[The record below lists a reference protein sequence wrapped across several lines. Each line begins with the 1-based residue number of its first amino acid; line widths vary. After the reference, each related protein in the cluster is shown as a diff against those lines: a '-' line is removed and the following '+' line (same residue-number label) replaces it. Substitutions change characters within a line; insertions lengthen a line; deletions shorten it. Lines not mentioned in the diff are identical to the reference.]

1 MGGTSA
7 LAGTT
12 GIGGGFGAGIGG
24 GLGGLGG
31 NNLFGSTN
39 FSTQLT
45 STASTLVSQP
55 QSVGLGGDLN
65 AAKPKEVEGRNEN
78 TKVKE
83 LQVPQD
89 IVVLVE
95 NLKAHIKQQ
104 KEISSEIAKTPTRK
118 LFNIQNDIENVK
130 WTLSDISNLVD
141 HNFAALKI
149 LKADTSE
156 THQNV
161 EMAQRT
167 HETPPL
173 LQYEN
178 TAPLFYFMNLVQ
190 KYESELIKLRNQ
202 VDVTEK
208 HMRSLIN
215 PQKLT
220 AEDLKRGM
228 RQIHESFI
236 SLASRVQEVHKKVE
250 EQKEQYLGLRK
261 NILRDKT
268 DVFEEIENDQNK
280 MKLSSIS
287 SGPTPFSAM
296 SGLNLGLTAPNS
308 TKGG

>member
-1 MGGTSA
+1 MGSTFGTGG
-7 LAGTT
+7 LGT
-12 GIGGGFGAGIGG
+12 GGLGTG
-24 GLGGLGG
+24 GLGGGG
-31 NNLFGSTN
+31 IFGSTAP
-39 FSTQLT
+39 STGLT
-45 STASTLVSQP
+45 STTNTNSQP
-55 QSVGLGGDLN
+55 QVVGLGGDLN

-141 HNFAALKI
+141 NNFAALKI

-178 TAPLFYFMNLVQ
+178 TAPLIYFMNLVQ

-250 EQKEQYLGLRK
+250 EQKEQYLALRK
-261 NILRDKT
+261 SILRDKT
-268 DVFEEIENDQNK
+268 DVFEVIENDENK
-280 MKLSSIS
+280 MKLSNIS
-287 SGPTPFSAM
+287 SGPTPFSAL
-296 SGLNLGLTAPNS
+296 SGLNLGFNAPNS

>member
-1 MGGTSA
+1 MGSTFGTGG
-7 LAGTT
+7 LGT
-12 GIGGGFGAGIGG
+12 G
-24 GLGGLGG
+24 GLGGGG
-31 NNLFGSTN
+31 IFGSTAP
-39 FSTQLT
+39 STGLT
-45 STASTLVSQP
+45 STTNTNSQP
-55 QSVGLGGDLN
+55 QVVGLGGDLN

-104 KEISSEIAKTPTRK
+104 KEISLEIAKTPTRK

-141 HNFAALKI
+141 NNFAALKI

-178 TAPLFYFMNLVQ
+178 TAPLIYFMNLVQ

-250 EQKEQYLGLRK
+250 EQKEQYLALRK
-261 NILRDKT
+261 SILRDKT
-268 DVFEEIENDQNK
+268 DVFEVIENDENK
-280 MKLSSIS
+280 MKLSNIS
-287 SGPTPFSAM
+287 SGPTPFSAL
-296 SGLNLGLTAPNS
+296 SGLNLGFNAPNS

>member
-1 MGGTSA
+1 MSGGLSNS
-7 LAGTT
+7 
-12 GIGGGFGAGIGG
+12 FGG
-24 GLGGLGG
+24 GLGGGGLGG
-31 NNLFGSTN
+31 SLFGTN
-39 FSTQLT
+39 
-45 STASTLVSQP
+45 TATAPTTTIISQP
-55 QSVGLGGDLN
+55 QSIGLGGDLT
-65 AAKPKEVEGRNEN
+65 AIRPKEVEGKSEN

-89 IVVLVE
+89 IVVLVD

-104 KEISSEIAKTPTRK
+104 KEISSEIAKTQTRE
-118 LFNIQNDIENVK
+118 LFNIQNDIKSVE
-130 WTLSDISNLVD
+130 WTLSDISNLISQ
-141 HNFAALKI
+141 NFASLKL

-178 TAPLFYFMNLVQ
+178 TAPIRYFINLIQ

-202 VDVTEK
+202 VDITEK
-208 HMRSLIN
+208 HMHSLIN

-250 EQKEQYLGLRK
+250 GQKEQYLSLRK
-261 NILRDKT
+261 SILRDKT
-268 DVFEEIENDQNK
+268 DVFEEMERNDNK
-280 MKLSSIS
+280 IKLSNIS
-287 SGPTPFSAM
+287 SGPTPFSAL
-296 SGLNLGLTAPNS
+296 SGLNIGVIPPSS
-308 TKGG
+308 TKGIFFNYKF